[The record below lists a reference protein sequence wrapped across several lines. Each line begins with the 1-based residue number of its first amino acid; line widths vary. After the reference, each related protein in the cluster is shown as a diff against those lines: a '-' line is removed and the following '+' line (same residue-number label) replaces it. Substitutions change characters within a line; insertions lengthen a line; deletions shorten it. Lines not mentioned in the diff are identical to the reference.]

1 MTGFVFSSKGEE
13 YIMLAE
19 AKRLSLFNTLEALD
33 LTVNKFKMIADQYLR
48 RGKKNFLAVVELLRR
63 YSCKTKGVSF
73 CKVATMAKILELSER
88 TIQRIIN
95 RLVELGIVKKRM
107 VFDQKTGAQLP
118 NYYQLQDQIDWKK
131 VVDSLSP
138 QIVVAHEGEL
148 VEPSALADTQDD
160 TRNVTP
166 PVLDKPNQHKP
177 FWAIPDK
184 GSFLYAVKSLKKDN
198 KYNQPTSSFSFY
210 NWLEPEEDTF
220 SPEKKISSQQYLDFI
235 SR

>member
-1 MTGFVFSSKGEE
+1 
-13 YIMLAE
+13 MLAE

-33 LTVNKFKMIADQYLR
+33 LIVNKFKMLADQYLR
-48 RGKKNFLAVVELLRR
+48 RGKKNFLAVVEYLRR

-73 CKVATMAKILELSER
+73 CKVTTMAKNLKVSER

-95 RLVELGIVKKRM
+95 RLIELGIVKRIM
-107 VFDQKTGAQLP
+107 AFDQKTGEQLP

-148 VEPSALADTQDD
+148 VEPSALADTHHDTLDD

-166 PVLDKPNQHKP
+166 PVLDEPKQHKH

-184 GSFLYAVKSLKKDN
+184 GSFLYAVKNFKKDN
-198 KYNQPTSSFSFY
+198 QYSQPTSSFPFY

-220 SPEKKISSQQYLDFI
+220 SPEKKLSSQQYLDFI
-235 SR
+235 LR

>member
-1 MTGFVFSSKGEE
+1 
-13 YIMLAE
+13 MLAE

-63 YSCKTKGVSF
+63 YSCKAKGVSF

-95 RLVELGIVKKRM
+95 RLVELGIVKKKM
-107 VFDQKTGAQLP
+107 VFDQRTGAQLP

-148 VEPSALADTQDD
+148 VDPSALADTHHDTPDD

-166 PVLDKPNQHKP
+166 YTMDKPKQHKP

-184 GSFLYAVKSLKKDN
+184 GSFLYAVTNIKKDN
-198 KYNQPTSSFSFY
+198 QYNQPTSSFPFY

-220 SPEKKISSQQYLDFI
+220 SPEKKMSSQQYLDFI